1 MTVHTST
8 ADGLRTI
15 TLSKPPRNLL
25 DGELVA
31 AMLDALETADNDDAI
46 SGILLTGSGD
56 VFCGGL
62 DVADIKTAADAIDAA
77 AHLVSL
83 LRVLPTLRTP
93 IAAAVNGDAIAG
105 GASIVCACDYAVA
118 VPSCSIGAHEVSTG
132 YWPMVAQ
139 VPLIHRLGPRVA
151 MENVGSGE
159 PFTSARA
166 LEVGVVN
173 RVVDESDLLESAA
186 AWLRLASRGWPGGRH
201 VLYRFAEM
209 SYDQALDA
217 SLSELATM
225 LEDRSDLAE
234 RLEYATN
241 RGHPRD

>member
-31 AMLDALETADNDDAI
+31 AMLDALETADNDEAI

-62 DVADIKTAADAIDAA
+62 DVADIQTAADAIDAA

-118 VPSCSIGAHEVSTG
+118 VPELLDRRARGV
-132 YWPMVAQ
+132 
-139 VPLIHRLGPRVA
+139 HRLLADGCAGAAHPSPGAARRD
-151 MENVGSGE
+151 GE
-159 PFTSARA
+159 R
-166 LEVGVVN
+166 
-173 RVVDESDLLESAA
+173 RQ
-186 AWLRLASRGWPGGRH
+186 W
-201 VLYRFAEM
+201 
-209 SYDQALDA
+209 
-217 SLSELATM
+217 
-225 LEDRSDLAE
+225 
-234 RLEYATN
+234 
-241 RGHPRD
+241 